1 MFEKSS
7 ITQAVNSI
15 YKTLQN
21 RIIKNYNIDDVNE
34 SYLIA
39 DNLLAIHGLD
49 KEHFNIISV
58 IEKLIEGKINN
69 NSIDDNS
76 NKGEK
81 TIKGILKEASNP
93 IDKIIGYRYLYRKI
107 SDIYGKKEAKYLSSL
122 MYDYTIALSDS
133 TNILV
138 PYSYYKHTPI
148 FVRINGKEMYL
159 SFEKLF
165 NMFSK
170 DKESFSD
177 REQINCDKIKLK
189 YNLLPAFINKQKPNI
204 NFSEPINGIERD
216 VLIEVWDNNDW
227 IKITHITKHKKDTNM
242 ILYQIASGN
251 YAFVT
256 ENHPVFMED
265 GTEKYAKDLK
275 LGDNVLVENNIPYI
289 KEEINVDPKLAYFF
303 GFLYGDGNSE
313 GYKIDEQFYP
323 NESNYIKFTA
333 GGNRISLYQND
344 IDNSHIYKI
353 CKELFPDANFFKTS
367 DKSNKQINFQ
377 SHWINRIMTEYFGN
391 GYKDN
396 SFTKSL
402 PVNFMSWKQE
412 SKEAFLA
419 GLIDSD
425 GSIFKSDGKVSLR
438 MMSYGI
444 INGLYDAFKN
454 ILPIINIRIDEHS
467 GYDGFIFEVSF
478 KITETILNYSDKYQQ
493 LDNSIIEKALTY
505 QEQFSNKNYND
516 NSISKIFIIK
526 DEEIKSHFLKENLE
540 YVFDITT
547 ESGSFY
553 ANGMKQHN
561 CWSFDSSKLVTIGKP
576 FGQLP
581 SSPVKR
587 FDSYVSL
594 ANEVIHQ
601 MSNHLAGAISIGT
614 FFLDIGHLLLL
625 NENKTIEDLKN
636 EQYRKYIKNQYQRFI
651 HGVNSLSR
659 SGGAESPFSNISLL
673 DSVKLKKM
681 ISEEYNWYFMLEDGT
696 LPYEVDYIVNFIIEL
711 QNIYME
717 FFDKGDPLNDGMPY
731 RFPISTLNIS
741 KKKNK
746 DDKWVIEDKNFL
758 KRVCK
763 KDIYRYNMFVSEGN
777 KFASCCRLLSDIEII
792 ELASQANSFGA
803 GGSISIGSHRVV
815 TLNIMR
821 LALIAESV
829 EHFYSLVGD
838 MITNIKK
845 ILFAHK
851 QLIKDSSELQH
862 FIKIG
867 WINLNRMFSTVGLIG
882 YVEATETLMKKFGVQ
897 KEFIY
902 EMFHEINSFVNSNN
916 ENFKGCTFNIEQIPA
931 ESMAHRLARADK
943 ILFGEENVPYN
954 IYANQIIPLWK
965 KATIKERL
973 EADGKCNKALTGGG
987 IVHINTGE
995 HITPLQAEMLVD
1007 LAVENN
1013 CEHFAITGTFCKCD
1027 DNHVIIGNK
1036 NNCAKCGKP
1045 IKQKIARTVGFFVD
1059 VDDMSSYKK
1068 EFDHDL
1074 RIEFTNGDFDIK
1086 GT

>member
-39 DNLLAIHGLD
+39 DKLLTIHGLD

-93 IDKIIGYRYLYRKI
+93 IDKIVGYRYLYRKI

-138 PYSYYKHTPI
+138 PY
-148 FVRINGKEMYL
+148 
-159 SFEKLF
+159 
-165 NMFSK
+165 
-170 DKESFSD
+170 
-177 REQINCDKIKLK
+177 
-189 YNLLPAFINKQKPNI
+189 
-204 NFSEPINGIERD
+204 
-216 VLIEVWDNNDW
+216 
-227 IKITHITKHKKDTNM
+227 
-242 ILYQIASGN
+242 
-251 YAFVT
+251 
-256 ENHPVFMED
+256 
-265 GTEKYAKDLK
+265 
-275 LGDNVLVENNIPYI
+275 
-289 KEEINVDPKLAYFF
+289 
-303 GFLYGDGNSE
+303 
-313 GYKIDEQFYP
+313 
-323 NESNYIKFTA
+323 
-333 GGNRISLYQND
+333 
-344 IDNSHIYKI
+344 
-353 CKELFPDANFFKTS
+353 
-367 DKSNKQINFQ
+367 
-377 SHWINRIMTEYFGN
+377 
-391 GYKDN
+391 
-396 SFTKSL
+396 
-402 PVNFMSWKQE
+402 
-412 SKEAFLA
+412 
-419 GLIDSD
+419 
-425 GSIFKSDGKVSLR
+425 
-438 MMSYGI
+438 
-444 INGLYDAFKN
+444 
-454 ILPIINIRIDEHS
+454 
-467 GYDGFIFEVSF
+467 
-478 KITETILNYSDKYQQ
+478 
-493 LDNSIIEKALTY
+493 
-505 QEQFSNKNYND
+505 
-516 NSISKIFIIK
+516 
-526 DEEIKSHFLKENLE
+526 
-540 YVFDITT
+540 
-547 ESGSFY
+547 
-553 ANGMKQHN
+553 
-561 CWSFDSSKLVTIGKP
+561 CWSFDSSKLITIGKP

-659 SGGAESPFSNISLL
+659 SGGAECVTQDTEVLTPQGFKSYMDLKVGDDIYTWKDGKLNIQPVLRVNISEYSGNMIEFKGRDINQTVTQNHKVLYKNFNTNLYKLKDASELQKIKTPIDIPVAFNGIVNDVDYSISDELLKLITIVLCDGVLKKQEGKLTRIQILKSFNRYGQQEIENLLKTLKYEYSENIRISTFKNCNIPSFLKEKEYKIKVYNLSSQSSKEICSLLNETKKNIPDWFFKLSQRQAKIVLETWSKYDGHGDLNKKSEKIKLQCDNYDIADAIQHIAVLAGYGSRIVSRKIGNNKQKTVYVYIYKRKNKSAINKNIIPYQGIVWCPTTEDGIVVYRKEGRIFISGNSPFSNISLL

-777 KFASCCRLLSDIEII
+777 KFASCCRLLSDIEMI

-897 KEFIY
+897 KDFIY
-902 EMFHEINSFVNSNN
+902 EMFHKINSFVNSNN

-943 ILFGEENVPYN
+943 ILFGEKNVPYN
-954 IYANQIIPLWK
+954 IYANQIIPLWE

-995 HITPLQAEMLVD
+995 HITSLQAEMLVD

-1068 EFDHDL
+1068 EFDHDV